1 MALPPQT
8 DTDDAFVREVDEE
21 LRREQ
26 IGTFWRRYGR
36 VLVGAVI
43 AGLALFAAWLWW
55 EARQTQAAAAD
66 SEALVQALDEM
77 SAGHA
82 AEAEPALTKL
92 AATGSKSYA
101 ALARLTLAA
110 RMVEKGNASAA
121 AKAYEAITADKAVPQ
136 EMRDLALL
144 RATLVRF
151 DTLPPADVVTRL
163 KSLAVEGNPW
173 FGTAGELTAIAQLKL
188 GRADQA
194 EAMFTAVAKDAST
207 PKTIRARAE
216 RMADALGAGA
226 STPAP
231 AIAKD

>member
-26 IGTFWRRYGR
+26 IGSFWRRYGR
-36 VLVGAVI
+36 VLVGVVI

-55 EARQTQAAAAD
+55 DAERKQAAAAD
-66 SEALVQALDEM
+66 SEALVQALDKM
-77 SAGHA
+77 GAGRA

-92 AATGSKSYA
+92 AAEGSKSYA

-110 RMVEKGNASAA
+110 RMVEKGDASGA
-121 AKAYEAITADKAVPQ
+121 AKAYEAIAADAAVPQ

-151 DTLPPADVVTRL
+151 DTLPPADVVARL
-163 KSLAVEGNPW
+163 KPLAVAGNPW

-188 GRADQA
+188 GHADQA
-194 EAMFTAVAKDAST
+194 EAMFEAVAKDTST

-226 STPAP
+226 TAPAP
-231 AIAKD
+231 VVAKD